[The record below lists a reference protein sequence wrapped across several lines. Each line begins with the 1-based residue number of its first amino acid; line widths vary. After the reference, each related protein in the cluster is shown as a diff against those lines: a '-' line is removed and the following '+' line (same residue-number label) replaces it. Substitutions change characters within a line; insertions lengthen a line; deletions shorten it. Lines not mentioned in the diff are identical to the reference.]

1 MQIEIWALEQNGTWS
16 IEDLPKGKYF
26 IDSKWIYKVK
36 YKPTGEV
43 ERFKVCF
50 LAKGYMQQ
58 EGVDYHDTF
67 APVTKLVMVRT
78 LLVVVVKKDRIIH
91 QLDVNNAFVHGDLD
105 EDIYMKT
112 PQGFAK
118 ERGTKVC
125 KLRKS
130 LYGLR

>member
-43 ERFKVCF
+43 QRLKACF
-50 LAKGYMQQ
+50 LAKGCMQQ

-67 APVTKLVMVRT
+67 APVAKHVMVRT
-78 LLVVVVKKDRIIH
+78 LLVVIVMKDWISGMSVTH
-91 QLDVNNAFVHGDLD
+91 L
-105 EDIYMKT
+105 YMET
-112 PQGFAK
+112 
-118 ERGTKVC
+118 
-125 KLRKS
+125 
-130 LYGLR
+130 

>member
-1 MQIEIWALEQNGTWS
+1 
-16 IEDLPKGKYF
+16 
-26 IDSKWIYKVK
+26 
-36 YKPTGEV
+36 
-43 ERFKVCF
+43 
-50 LAKGYMQQ
+50 MQQ